1 MGSQDPRNDRL
12 PRSWIA
18 ARSLCSFALS
28 LSPLPPRYRFPIS
41 PILPPRPFPP
51 FDMYVYTY
59 ARVRARVCVRA
70 SNLRVFRAACF
81 YRHERQFMTSRHSA
95 TATTSPRLPLLLSPP
110 STPSLMVKHGRKR
123 VSRCCSRF
131 VGPSA
136 HAPISRLEIRFRG

>member
-28 LSPLPPRYRFPIS
+28 PLFPLATASLSLRSF
-41 PILPPRPFPP
+41 LLVLFPP
-51 FDMYVYTY
+51 SICTY
-59 ARVRARVCVRA
+59 IHMHVCVRVCVRA